1 MCICIL
7 KAFLIPYRWSCDFL
21 VIIFITL
28 FILIFSSSSFV
39 FISFFVFVVC
49 SPFFFIDFHS
59 LSFYIFEALT
69 LVAVR
74 RICLFFQIKFTTFW
88 YLVIPFR
95 LDILCIILIIQLVI
109 GFNANFPDLPID
121 THIKCK
127 FVADTDVYI
136 RCYWDPWNV
145 QIVGCNRNVSLFPQ
159 GDTLTCKP

>member
-1 MCICIL
+1 M
-7 KAFLIPYRWSCDFL
+7 
-21 VIIFITL
+21 IFGIDPEKPHGEVYQCQCLEYIMLFVADKTHVTATNNMKENTKERIEYYIT
-28 FILIFSSSSFV
+28 IFWESLLA
-39 FISFFVFVVC
+39 
-49 SPFFFIDFHS
+49 
-59 LSFYIFEALT
+59 LSFCIFVALT

-95 LDILCIILIIQLVI
+95 LDILIIQLVI

-121 THIKCK
+121 THVKCK

-145 QIVGCNRNVSLFPQ
+145 QIVGCNWNVSLFPQ